1 MTKHEMIHASSATF
15 LCTCGVI
22 GHQSEMAAHLATVT
36 REEAD
41 AMLADVWTLVCS
53 AAEDRDYTVGEL
65 EKIVASCLA
74 VAGKF
79 RTLLGTGTSDDSFAD
94 PRPNKVDKHR
104 LDHGDY
110 VRASGEVTCKVCG
123 HAYCDHPVVVGF
135 EWLRRACDGRLLK
148 L

>member
-1 MTKHEMIHASSATF
+1 MTTHEMSPASSVTF
-15 LCTCGVI
+15 ICTCGAI
-22 GHQSEMAAHLATVT
+22 GAQSEMDAHIATVT

-53 AAEDRDYTVGEL
+53 AAEDRDYTNGEL
-65 EKIVASCLA
+65 EKVISLCTAA
-74 VAGKF
+74 AGKL
-79 RTLLGTGTSDDSFAD
+79 RTLLGGGGAD
-94 PRPNKVDKHR
+94 PIAAPRPNKVDKHR

-110 VRASGEVTCKVCG
+110 VRASGDVTCKVCG
-123 HAYCDHPVVVGF
+123 HVYYDHPVVVGF